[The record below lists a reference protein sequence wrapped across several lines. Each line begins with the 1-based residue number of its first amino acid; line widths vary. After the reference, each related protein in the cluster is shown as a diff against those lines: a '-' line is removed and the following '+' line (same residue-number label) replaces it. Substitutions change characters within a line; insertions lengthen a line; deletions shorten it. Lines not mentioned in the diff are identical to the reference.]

1 MGNAAPSVSRVLEL
15 RLARPTWHQGDL
27 SRHLELRP
35 WPAPLFSAPAPPLRP
50 RWEETFRMEVEMG
63 LEVRVMQ
70 GEQELARG
78 VLEAIPPV
86 PQLVFR
92 VVPLPLAPSS
102 FGTLEVK
109 LREAPSEQGEEGRFQ
124 FQMPLARRQVISL
137 ELQNAELLK
146 RLKGRASRDGR
157 RTELT
162 ERERAPMRHQQLLAE
177 AYAQTAELLQKKQ
190 HLRRRLAAMK
200 LLCHS
205 ELPRLRGQLQQALAR
220 QQQLKADAEAK
231 IASLQE
237 RLRHAQEKGLSE
249 VEVQG
254 LVALALGRREELQ
267 RKLREEAEAQASQES
282 PEVAHLQE
290 LSLQQQEEL
299 DRRREQL
306 ARIAQGTQYQAWKR
320 HDAAV
325 ASVAQLFQRLEEL
338 SRSMQDDQV
347 CSESE
352 LLELRQERNALK
364 DRLEDAVSS
373 LRQLSARAA
382 LLQPAAAD
390 AGPAGPAEPTA
401 GAGAAEPSEL
411 QRRVWQAEGE
421 LQELKRME
429 NLRLQRIQTL
439 ELHQESLVEQTTWA
453 TATSSVSGEDA
464 RRTLQ
469 SLEQSVAELQA
480 SVVAKKDL
488 LEETRERSQKGQRY
502 IQALQQQ
509 QLQLISQ
516 ADERVLRNPRP
527 PRSATAVR
535 FYETRRGFRQ
545 MADRLAL
552 PEAKPKPAVLSNE
565 RNAEIYMARSE
576 PGSRDGWMR
585 HPITGKVELWEDH
598 WQTPKC
604 IQQYYQPGTIQLRC
618 PGEPPRWMYADGDF

>member
-290 LSLQQQEEL
+290 LSLQQQEDEGFCVADARRWGERGHPEHPEATPDIPNFVRKAAGGRMPLPPEQPGSMRSDMEEEESPHTFSEKVCVLIKPLGRDHYTSPLSIRLWADNPAHPRSLLLEL
-299 DRRREQL
+299 TDEKDLLFYHSLALGESDFHALRSEQRLLVDFQSFPEQL
-306 ARIAQGTQYQAWKR
+306 ADLLRR
-320 HDAAV
+320 
-325 ASVAQLFQRLEEL
+325 
-338 SRSMQDDQV
+338 
-347 CSESE
+347 CSEAEWESSAASAGGRAKQEPGSSKMLASLECTASGESRLNIVESTNFRELIHIDLRLRQGSDEVVKKHLAKKLRICRAE
-352 LLELRQERNALK
+352 LLEKERRLGHQSEALESSKKQAGSMRGCCVDGSKENRPGGGLK
-364 DRLEDAVSS
+364 D
-373 LRQLSARAA
+373 
-382 LLQPAAAD
+382 
-390 AGPAGPAEPTA
+390 
-401 GAGAAEPSEL
+401 
-411 QRRVWQAEGE
+411 
-421 LQELKRME
+421 
-429 NLRLQRIQTL
+429 
-439 ELHQESLVEQTTWA
+439 
-453 TATSSVSGEDA
+453 
-464 RRTLQ
+464 
-469 SLEQSVAELQA
+469 VA
-480 SVVAKKDL
+480 
-488 LEETRERSQKGQRY
+488 
-502 IQALQQQ
+502 
-509 QLQLISQ
+509 
-516 ADERVLRNPRP
+516 
-527 PRSATAVR
+527 
-535 FYETRRGFRQ
+535 
-545 MADRLAL
+545 
-552 PEAKPKPAVLSNE
+552 
-565 RNAEIYMARSE
+565 
-576 PGSRDGWMR
+576 
-585 HPITGKVELWEDH
+585 
-598 WQTPKC
+598 
-604 IQQYYQPGTIQLRC
+604 
-618 PGEPPRWMYADGDF
+618 

>member
-267 RKLREEAEAQASQES
+267 RKLREEAEAQASQELGGL
-282 PEVAHLQE
+282 ER
-290 LSLQQQEEL
+290 EL
-299 DRRREQL
+299 DCARGHPEHPEATPDIPNFVRKAAGGRMPLPPEQPGSMRSDMEEEESPHTFSEKVCVLIKPLGRDHYTSPLSIRLWADNPAHPRSLLLELTDEKDLLFYHSLALGESDFHALRSEQRLLVDFQSFPEQL
-306 ARIAQGTQYQAWKR
+306 ADLLRR
-320 HDAAV
+320 
-325 ASVAQLFQRLEEL
+325 
-338 SRSMQDDQV
+338 
-347 CSESE
+347 CSEAEWESSAASAGGRAKQEPGTPWSKELIHIDLRLRQGSDEVVKKHLAKKLRICRAE
-352 LLELRQERNALK
+352 LLEKERRLGHQSEALESSKKQAGSMRGCCVDGSKENRPGGGLK
-364 DRLEDAVSS
+364 D
-373 LRQLSARAA
+373 
-382 LLQPAAAD
+382 
-390 AGPAGPAEPTA
+390 
-401 GAGAAEPSEL
+401 
-411 QRRVWQAEGE
+411 
-421 LQELKRME
+421 
-429 NLRLQRIQTL
+429 
-439 ELHQESLVEQTTWA
+439 
-453 TATSSVSGEDA
+453 
-464 RRTLQ
+464 
-469 SLEQSVAELQA
+469 VA
-480 SVVAKKDL
+480 
-488 LEETRERSQKGQRY
+488 
-502 IQALQQQ
+502 
-509 QLQLISQ
+509 
-516 ADERVLRNPRP
+516 
-527 PRSATAVR
+527 
-535 FYETRRGFRQ
+535 
-545 MADRLAL
+545 
-552 PEAKPKPAVLSNE
+552 
-565 RNAEIYMARSE
+565 
-576 PGSRDGWMR
+576 
-585 HPITGKVELWEDH
+585 
-598 WQTPKC
+598 
-604 IQQYYQPGTIQLRC
+604 
-618 PGEPPRWMYADGDF
+618 

>member
-290 LSLQQQEEL
+290 LSLQQQEDEGFCVADARRWGERGSMRSDMEEEESPHTFSEKVCVLIKPLGRDHYTSPLSIRLWADNPAHPRSLLLEL
-299 DRRREQL
+299 TDEKDLLFYHSLALGESDFHALRSEQRLLVDFQSFPEQL
-306 ARIAQGTQYQAWKR
+306 ADLLRR
-320 HDAAV
+320 
-325 ASVAQLFQRLEEL
+325 
-338 SRSMQDDQV
+338 
-347 CSESE
+347 CSEAEWESSAASAGGRAKQEPGSSKMLASLECTASGESRLNIVESTNFRELIHIDLRLRQGSDEVVKKHLAKKLRICRAE
-352 LLELRQERNALK
+352 LLEKERRLGHQSEALESSKKQAGSMRGCCVDGSKENRPGGGLK
-364 DRLEDAVSS
+364 D
-373 LRQLSARAA
+373 
-382 LLQPAAAD
+382 
-390 AGPAGPAEPTA
+390 
-401 GAGAAEPSEL
+401 
-411 QRRVWQAEGE
+411 
-421 LQELKRME
+421 
-429 NLRLQRIQTL
+429 
-439 ELHQESLVEQTTWA
+439 
-453 TATSSVSGEDA
+453 
-464 RRTLQ
+464 
-469 SLEQSVAELQA
+469 VA
-480 SVVAKKDL
+480 
-488 LEETRERSQKGQRY
+488 
-502 IQALQQQ
+502 
-509 QLQLISQ
+509 
-516 ADERVLRNPRP
+516 
-527 PRSATAVR
+527 
-535 FYETRRGFRQ
+535 
-545 MADRLAL
+545 
-552 PEAKPKPAVLSNE
+552 
-565 RNAEIYMARSE
+565 
-576 PGSRDGWMR
+576 
-585 HPITGKVELWEDH
+585 
-598 WQTPKC
+598 
-604 IQQYYQPGTIQLRC
+604 
-618 PGEPPRWMYADGDF
+618 